1 MQNTIPKHLSVTKEN
16 NRLDHS
22 RRFPMAASLFPHS
35 VFSRSNTI
43 ARTNSCTT
51 QDTSPLLQR
60 MSDFARNVRT
70 VFSWDPR
77 DHIAGDSDKYQ
88 QDGKTFLFPSQF
100 SQGDKSRLCK
110 LWLLS
115 EVFCP
120 SKICSANHASQN
132 SFLVLTAKSNIPGL
146 CLH

>member
-16 NRLDHS
+16 NRLNHS

-77 DHIAGDSDKYQ
+77 DHIAGTAISTSKM
-88 QDGKTFLFPSQF
+88 GKHFSSHHNFLKVTRADFANCGCFQ
-100 SQGDKSRLCK
+100 KSSAQAK
-110 LWLLS
+110 FVVPIMPHKTLS
-115 EVFCP
+115 
-120 SKICSANHASQN
+120 
-132 SFLVLTAKSNIPGL
+132 
-146 CLH
+146 